1 MTNPSKNGS
10 GSRFQHYTPGASVA
24 DLIEARFGFPAQA
37 GSEIKADSADAATVA
52 GMLSRRSM
60 RRFTLAQVA
69 PATLEIALA
78 AALSSPAKSDLQ
90 QASIIIVKEPGLRA
104 SINALVPSMP
114 WIANAPEFLV
124 FCGDNRRMRRIAEL
138 RGKPFPND
146 TLDMFMNSAVDA
158 GIVMQA
164 FITAAESLG
173 LAVCPIS
180 LIRNQVERASE
191 LLRLPQG
198 VFPVAGMCVG
208 YANDAGRLSM
218 RLPLSITVHTD
229 HYDAGDFDAELAAY
243 DARRAIKEPA
253 APDQQRLVEQ
263 YGKADPYT
271 WSEDKARQYCV
282 PERHNFGPY
291 VRAQGF
297 ALK

>member
-1 MTNPSKNGS
+1 MTNSSKNGS
-10 GSRFQHYTPGASVA
+10 GSQFQHYAPDASLA
-24 DLIEARFGFPAQA
+24 DLIEQRFGLPSEA
-37 GSEIKADSADAATVA
+37 GRGITASSAPAATVA

-60 RRFTLAQVA
+60 RRFTPEPVA
-69 PATLEIALA
+69 SETLEIALA
-78 AALSSPAKSDLQ
+78 AALSAPAKSDLQ
-90 QASIIIVKEPGLRA
+90 QASVIIVKEPGLRA
-104 SINALVPSMP
+104 AVNALVPSMP

-124 FCGDNRRMRRIAEL
+124 FCGDNRRMRHIAEL

-164 FITAAESLG
+164 FITAAESFG
-173 LAVCPIS
+173 LAMCPIS

-218 RLPLSITVHTD
+218 RLPPSITVHTD
-229 HYDAGDFDAELAAY
+229 HYDASDFDAELAAY
-243 DARRAIKEPA
+243 DARRATREPA
-253 APDQQRLVEQ
+253 APDKQRDADKF
-263 YGKADPYT
+263 GRADPYT
-271 WSEDKARQYCV
+271 WSEDKARQYHV
-282 PERHNFGPY
+282 PERHSFGAY
-291 VRAQGF
+291 VRGQGF

>member
-1 MTNPSKNGS
+1 MSNPFVK
-10 GSRFQHYTPGASVA
+10 TDPAASIA
-24 DLIEARFGFPAQA
+24 DLIEQRFGVPAQA
-37 GSEIKADSADAATVA
+37 AQAMPAQAAAATVA
-52 GMLSRRSM
+52 DMLARRSM
-60 RRFTLAQVA
+60 RRFTPQPVA
-69 PATLEIALA
+69 PELLEMALA
-78 AALSSPAKSDLQ
+78 AALSAPAKSDLQ
-90 QASIIIVKEPGLRA
+90 QASVIIVREPGLRA
-104 SINALVPSMP
+104 AINALVPSMP

-208 YANDAGRLSM
+208 HPNDGGRLSM
-218 RLPLSITVHTD
+218 RLPPAITVHVD
-229 HYDAGDFDAELAAY
+229 HYDASDFDAELAAY
-243 DARRAIKEPA
+243 DARRAVREPTT
-253 APDQQRLVEQ
+253 PDKQRNVDKF
-263 YGKADPYT
+263 GAADPYT
-271 WSEDKARQYCV
+271 WSEDKARQYHV
-282 PERHNFGPY
+282 PERHSFGPY
-291 VRAQGF
+291 VRGQGF

>member
-1 MTNPSKNGS
+1 MTNP
-10 GSRFQHYTPGASVA
+10 FIALDPAATIA
-24 DLIEARFGFPAQA
+24 DLIERRFGLPTQA
-37 GSEIKADSADAATVA
+37 GKDLPVAAAVTVA
-52 GMLSRRSM
+52 GMLTRRSL
-60 RRFTLAQVA
+60 RRFTPQPVSAEM
-69 PATLEIALA
+69 LEIALA
-78 AALSSPAKSDLQ
+78 AALSAPAKSDLQ
-90 QASIIIVKEPGLRA
+90 QASIIIVREPALRA
-104 SINALVPSMP
+104 AINDLVPSMP

-124 FCGDNRRMRRIAEL
+124 FCGDNRRLRRIAEL

-164 FITAAESLG
+164 FTTAAESLG

-208 YANDAGRLSM
+208 HPNDAGRLSM
-218 RLPLSITVHTD
+218 RLPPAVTVHVD
-229 HYDAGDFDAELAAY
+229 HYDASDFDAELAAY
-243 DARRAIKEPA
+243 DARRAVREPTA
-253 APDQQRLVEQ
+253 ANKQRNVDEFGGVE
-263 YGKADPYT
+263 PYT
-271 WSEDKARQYCV
+271 WSEDKARQYHV
-282 PERHNFGPY
+282 PERHSFGPY
-291 VRAQGF
+291 VRGQGF

>member
-1 MTNPSKNGS
+1 
-10 GSRFQHYTPGASVA
+10 
-24 DLIEARFGFPAQA
+24 
-37 GSEIKADSADAATVA
+37 
-52 GMLSRRSM
+52 
-60 RRFTLAQVA
+60 
-69 PATLEIALA
+69 
-78 AALSSPAKSDLQ
+78 
-90 QASIIIVKEPGLRA
+90 
-104 SINALVPSMP
+104 
-114 WIANAPEFLV
+114 V

-208 YANDAGRLSM
+208 HPNDAGRLSM
-218 RLPLSITVHTD
+218 RLPPAITVHVD
-229 HYDAGDFDAELAAY
+229 HYDASDFDAELAAY
-243 DARRAIKEPA
+243 DARRAAREPTT
-253 APDQQRLVEQ
+253 PDKQRNTDKFGV
-263 YGKADPYT
+263 ADPYT
-271 WSEDKARQYCV
+271 WSEDKARQYHV
-282 PERHNFGPY
+282 PERHSFGPY